1 MRCVVQRVKNANVRV
16 LNQEIASIQIGLLVL
31 LGVEDSDTQADV
43 DYCAK
48 KIANL
53 RIFPDEDDMM
63 NKSVVDANGKII
75 LVSQFTLYGDC
86 RKGNRP
92 SFIKAAKPDLADEL
106 YNMLKVQLCKMGL
119 EVETG
124 QFQADM
130 DVSLVNWGP
139 VTILLD
145 SKKLF

>member
-1 MRCVVQRVKNANVRV
+1 MRCVVQRVKKANVHV
-16 LNQEIASIQIGLLVL
+16 QDQEIASIQMGLLVL
-31 LGVEDSDTQADV
+31 LAVEDSDTQSDV

-53 RIFPDEDDMM
+53 RIFPDEDDKM
-63 NKSVVDANGKII
+63 NKSIVDANGKII

-92 SFIKAAKPDLADEL
+92 SFIRAAKPDLADEL
-106 YNMLKVQLCKMGL
+106 YNMLKAQLCKMGL